1 MCFEIQKQYI
11 CKVVHFSFIEFEEQT
26 TVPIFSG
33 YGIIMV

>member
-11 CKVVHFSFIEFEEQT
+11 SKVVHFSFIEFEEQT